1 MIKPEILEMVERCRR
16 KHCLTCG
23 REELCKKFRI
33 IFGFGKNP
41 NQFNQEQLSDIL
53 SFLTSQE
60 VCECVKGKL
69 LHKYIHGIKI
79 EKKHMF
85 RKPEE
90 VLYVEMEYC
99 PFCGGKLIKGVISE
113 KDLLK
118 PFSEFEKENNIKGIR
133 NDMDKKGE

>member
-1 MIKPEILEMVERCRR
+1 MINPEILKMVEECKRQCA
-16 KHCLTCG
+16 TCKYDNRGLCDGFELHTG
-23 REELCKKFRI
+23 RLPDNCNEKDIE
-33 IFGFGKNP
+33 N
-41 NQFNQEQLSDIL
+41 IL